1 MLNMNTSRIRSA
13 PRHHASS
20 TPPLHLSRQ
29 VITSA
34 TDSAAVTRNGYAVM
48 EAKGALTKFSYQ
60 LPAKLGA
67 NEVDIR
73 TTHNGVC
80 GSDLSMQS
88 NGWGLSKYPFIPGHE
103 VVGTVEG
110 LGSSVSGLKIGQ
122 RVGVGWIKDS
132 CRCCPSCMR
141 GDENLCAEGY
151 TGTIVMG
158 NHGGFQDVMR
168 CPADFA
174 YPIPEALASSS
185 AAPLLCAGATVYAPL
200 KRHMTRPG
208 MRVAIMGVGGLGHLA
223 IQFAA
228 KMGAEVTAIDV
239 FPEKEAEAKRLGAKN
254 FIAWVDSSAALP
266 SAAGFL
272 GFDVLLNCASRGA
285 DTGKL
290 LDTLANNGTIV
301 QANDAHEA
309 VRSGT
314 VRYRVVLVSPTNS
327 SGMDGGEEDDWG
339 LDDIEV
345 YAQARGLRD
354 GDDEESVSGG
364 GSSSNGRVKLSRGSA
379 KAAAPAETSGLWV
392 DPLNSKSVVLD
403 EAYARHNPSMVQA
416 LKRLGK
422 TAMIQKEEEWDD
434 NDDGSSSSS
443 SDTRSGGGSS
453 GLASPAS
460 DRQRRRGGN
469 SSSTAP
475 DDSSSSLQSSSAA
488 AATPKS
494 RRSQLVEFDEYD
506 PPAARG
512 SSSNKRGSLTDP
524 APNSSASSGS
534 GSSGDNWMAGL
545 ESAGFSVGRS
555 GGAGGA
561 VYFERTSS
569 EPPAARRQPKPIT
582 TIPTPPAG
590 PTATP
595 SKLLKLT
602 AVSTGTP
609 SPLPAPPPPRS
620 GGAAPGQPVKPAPP
634 LAVSTAAAVAV
645 APPVK
650 AGDAHKIA
658 GPTHGL
664 AEALLCVESSDQVST
679 LLEVAF
685 PRWAGNNCRMLVPG
699 SSIQVSDT
707 PSPEDA
713 VSALRRF
720 ATLARAEG
728 MGSQARLSLAADRHV
743 AGLVECLRVSPPR
756 TVDLDPGSDE
766 SPSSDA
772 ASVASERGIASAAAS
787 AAMFAAARLYWG
799 AVIGGRSIGEPLSK
813 AAAKAA
819 AAAKGRAAGGRGSG
833 AWDSDYGR
841 ILERYSGSES
851 STVEAGVGAAAAA
864 VSASAAAAKE
874 AGGGS
879 SGGSGRLAKSRQET
893 VMGAL
898 WALSM
903 LGGPAYFSTEMDALL
918 SIAPWGQMAITPRQA
933 SNLMWALANARHS
946 NPRRL
951 AAIEEGLVK
960 SGGFASF
967 EPYYLSKVLWGF
979 ASLAYTPQTLLHTL
993 SPTWEGPR
1001 PPTPNNSQPSTS
1013 APGSSKASTAAAAA
1027 AAVAKSVAAAM
1038 ALAASQNS
1046 AAAAAAAGPKKKA
1059 GTLTVVMTGSKTA
1072 LGAGSKLAASGPT
1085 PAAGSG
1091 MAAASRKGG
1100 LFYWGSKDLASAAWA
1115 MSVMGQTNS
1124 APFVSMWA
1132 EMLARGEG
1140 LKGEGEVALT
1150 QVWQVAM
1157 AVKLE
1162 ASWAKA
1168 AAPGSSSS
1176 DSSSSSSSSS
1186 TPHSPPLTTPHHK
1199 HHPHHPAA
1207 AGAAPAAIPAPAS
1220 DGSSSPETSEPAN
1233 TSSSSTST
1241 SSSTSSTPMPSSS
1254 SSGSSRD
1261 SSVSALALTRTPLL
1275 VTLSSGR
1282 GGKGGGGSSGGAE
1295 PAYSA
1300 AATALLAAA
1309 EKSFLGQTSALR
1321 QKVHSSYQRQMANSL
1336 TAMKMMH
1343 MLEDTSSGYA
1353 IDITL
1358 PSLRIAIEADG
1369 PTHLSRNAPHRVL
1382 GGTLLKAR
1390 HLRALGWKLLNITFT
1405 EWDALSSE
1413 TARVA
1418 FLQQKIDAILLDALE
1433 VSTQG
1438 SAGEGRAAAVSRL
1451 Q

>member
-1 MLNMNTSRIRSA
+1 
-13 PRHHASS
+13 
-20 TPPLHLSRQ
+20 
-29 VITSA
+29 
-34 TDSAAVTRNGYAVM
+34 M

-301 QANDAHEA
+301 QIGIPTGGAMITMPLQSIVFGQKKVAGSIVAGRADMVEMLQFAADKGIAPMIQEMPLEKANDAHEA

-851 STVEAGVGAAAAA
+851 STVEAGVAAAAAA

-879 SGGSGRLAKSRQET
+879 SGGSSRLAKSRQET

-1001 PPTPNNSQPSTS
+1001 PPTPQNSQPSTS
-1013 APGSSKASTAAAAA
+1013 APGPSKASTAAAAA

-1038 ALAASQNS
+1038 ALAASQNP
-1046 AAAAAAAGPKKKA
+1046 AAAAAAAGSKKKA

-1072 LGAGSKLAASGPT
+1072 SGAGSKTATSGST

-1091 MAAASRKGG
+1091 MAAASKKGG
-1100 LFYWGSKDLASAAWA
+1100 A
-1115 MSVMGQTNS
+1115 
-1124 APFVSMWA
+1124 
-1132 EMLARGEG
+1132 
-1140 LKGEGEVALT
+1140 
-1150 QVWQVAM
+1150 VAM

-1168 AAPGSSSS
+1168 AASGSSSS
-1176 DSSSSSSSSS
+1176 NGSSSSSSSS
-1186 TPHSPPLTTPHHK
+1186 TPHSPPAHNPPPQAPPSPSSPLPASS
-1199 HHPHHPAA
+1199 PSPPSSAAAA

-1405 EWDALSSE
+1405 VGGEWDALSSE

-1438 SAGEGRAAAVSRL
+1438 AVGEGRAAADSRL